1 MYYYVLR
8 FSSLFTVSIRI
19 SDEKGCVIEE
29 KGRRRS
35 VNDIGQ
41 IVFGQE
47 EVGVVTTMKRA
58 TSNFEETF
66 VVKEPAK
73 RKFFAAR
80 AKLATGC
87 VS

>member
-8 FSSLFTVSIRI
+8 LSSLLTVSIRI
-19 SDEKGCVIEE
+19 SDEKGCVNE

-58 TSNFEETF
+58 TSHFEETF